1 MTVTEVIRDF
11 LTAIDK
17 IRAINPKVR
26 IVISVSPVGIIATY
40 EDRHVIES
48 NCAVKAILRAAAD
61 EIKRSRPDIAY
72 FPSYD
77 LATVSP
83 NVSRFYRDDTRRI
96 TSIGIDQTM
105 RIFFDHLTE
114 QATSSRTAVAE
125 IKIDVHAEAESNSRV
140 VCDEEAIESA

>member
-1 MTVTEVIRDF
+1 M
-11 LTAIDK
+11 
-17 IRAINPKVR
+17 
-26 IVISVSPVGIIATY
+26 
-40 EDRHVIES
+40 
-48 NCAVKAILRAAAD
+48 AVAPRAAAD